1 MAVDINELS
10 EFEKGRFAKV
20 KTRFDSKSEKAVC
33 VVLNRILEDYDL
45 TKHMQIRLTPQQPL
59 DNYVEVTNE
68 KYKDYYTNK
77 FKWMKFDFIFEQVYE
92 SNNGKYPQMNYFP
105 ILVVEFDGPHHDTEE
120 QKKLDLYKNGITDKI
135 GAGMVRMRYDE
146 VENLS
151 ETELR
156 KVYEDEIIEE
166 LVKGYFKKRR
176 YQIGKENL
184 IRDDSKKYQRLIGIY
199 SRLSNLGIDYQQ
211 LDSNASIKK
220 WNAGQLQVGLI
231 HPASAGHGLNLQSG
245 GNILVWFGITWSLEL
260 YQQTVAR
267 LWRQGQTEGT
277 VSVIHIVTDGT
288 VDERILKALEAKDLT
303 QSALIDA
310 VKAEVGDGK

>member
-1 MAVDINELS
+1 ME
-10 EFEKGRFAKV
+10 
-20 KTRFDSKSEKAVC
+20 TRVNVEEGKKY
-33 VVLNRILEDYDL
+33 L
-45 TKHMQIRLTPQQPL
+45 
-59 DNYVEVTNE
+59 YVETTEEGIKQFKNAPEAERAGIEISKMRVE
-68 KYKDYYTNK
+68 GVWVPAFK
-77 FKWMKFDFIFEQVYE
+77 FAVEISTELGAQFYADWKQEEWRQE
-92 SNNGKYPQMNYFP
+92 SQYRMENRCEICGSNGKSMRCP
-105 ILVVEFDGPHHDTEE
+105 LR
-120 QKKLDLYKNGITDKI
+120 
-135 GAGMVRMRYDE
+135 VRRI
-146 VENLS
+146 S
-151 ETELR
+151 E
-156 KVYEDEIIEE
+156 
-166 LVKGYFKKRR
+166 
-176 YQIGKENL
+176 
-184 IRDDSKKYQRLIGIY
+184 
-199 SRLSNLGIDYQQ
+199 RLSNLGIDYQQ
-211 LDSNASIKK
+211 LDSDASIKK

>member
-166 LVKGYFKKRR
+166 LVKGYKET
-176 YQIGKENL
+176 QIPDWE
-184 IRDDSKKYQRLIGIY
+184 REPDSR
-199 SRLSNLGIDYQQ
+199 
-211 LDSNASIKK
+211 
-220 WNAGQLQVGLI
+220 
-231 HPASAGHGLNLQSG
+231 
-245 GNILVWFGITWSLEL
+245 
-260 YQQTVAR
+260 
-267 LWRQGQTEGT
+267 
-277 VSVIHIVTDGT
+277 
-288 VDERILKALEAKDLT
+288 
-303 QSALIDA
+303 
-310 VKAEVGDGK
+310 

>member
-1 MAVDINELS
+1 
-10 EFEKGRFAKV
+10 
-20 KTRFDSKSEKAVC
+20 
-33 VVLNRILEDYDL
+33 
-45 TKHMQIRLTPQQPL
+45 
-59 DNYVEVTNE
+59 
-68 KYKDYYTNK
+68 
-77 FKWMKFDFIFEQVYE
+77 MKFDFIFEQVYE

-184 IRDDSKKYQRLIGIY
+184 IRDDSKKYQRLC
-199 SRLSNLGIDYQQ
+199 
-211 LDSNASIKK
+211 A
-220 WNAGQLQVGLI
+220 AGAEKRGAPDRCRNRTADRVYGRSERAPGDAVSCAGGTRQRHWEAVAPIWHRKLRDHRADRQR
-231 HPASAGHGLNLQSG
+231 AESAGGRIIRAYGL
-245 GNILVWFGITWSLEL
+245 
-260 YQQTVAR
+260 
-267 LWRQGQTEGT
+267 
-277 VSVIHIVTDGT
+277 
-288 VDERILKALEAKDLT
+288 
-303 QSALIDA
+303 
-310 VKAEVGDGK
+310 

>member
-1 MAVDINELS
+1 MYYSIV
-10 EFEKGRFAKV
+10 
-20 KTRFDSKSEKAVC
+20 
-33 VVLNRILEDYDL
+33 ILTILYYLRVADL
-45 TKHMQIRLTPQQPL
+45 M
-59 DNYVEVTNE
+59 
-68 KYKDYYTNK
+68 
-77 FKWMKFDFIFEQVYE
+77 
-92 SNNGKYPQMNYFP
+92 
-105 ILVVEFDGPHHDTEE
+105 
-120 QKKLDLYKNGITDKI
+120 GITSPYPRENI
-135 GAGMVRMRYDE
+135 IAGNYILADDLRRI
-146 VENLS
+146 S
-151 ETELR
+151 E
-156 KVYEDEIIEE
+156 
-166 LVKGYFKKRR
+166 
-176 YQIGKENL
+176 
-184 IRDDSKKYQRLIGIY
+184 
-199 SRLSNLGIDYQQ
+199 RLSNLGIDYQQ
-211 LDSNASIKK
+211 LDSDASIKK

>member
-92 SNNGKYPQMNYFP
+92 NNNGKYPQMNYFP

-199 SRLSNLGIDYQQ
+199 SRLAQNEKD
-211 LDSNASIKK
+211 AKK
-220 WNAGQLQVGLI
+220 RICYGNMCRIIESVKSQYRTG
-231 HPASAGHGLNLQSG
+231 SG
-245 GNILVWFGITWSLEL
+245 C
-260 YQQTVAR
+260 
-267 LWRQGQTEGT
+267 
-277 VSVIHIVTDGT
+277 
-288 VDERILKALEAKDLT
+288 
-303 QSALIDA
+303 
-310 VKAEVGDGK
+310 